1 MLKDEPD
8 DRMVPVMAASK
19 AFTGAMQVN
28 LNQDHIGLVS
38 FGEKGPA
45 KLSPVYTSINVDD
58 SYYDPALSGWTY
70 GNLNGNYWYWP
81 NLYGINTNAHLAHG
95 S

>member
-1 MLKDEPD
+1 MTHGPCYGSFQSVHG
-8 DRMVPVMAASK
+8 RHA
-19 AFTGAMQVN
+19 GQ

-38 FGEKGPA
+38 FGKNGSA
-45 KLSPVYTSINVDD
+45 KLSPVYTSINGDD

-70 GNLNGNYWYWP
+70 GNLNGNYWYWT
-81 NLYGINTNAHLAHG
+81 NVYGINTNAHLAHG